1 MKAITSGLLVIVGC
15 LFVYVL
21 TLGSTEGGYNGQKPM
36 TYKYE
41 TPNDWAADST
51 VSESK
56 KEYCE
61 YVYTKEIE
69 DYKRKLKSE

>member
-1 MKAITSGLLVIVGC
+1 MKVLAPSLLVIVGC
-15 LFVYVL
+15 LFVYLL
-21 TLGSTEGGYNGQKPM
+21 TLGSTEGEYNGQKPM

-41 TPNDWAADST
+41 TPNDWAEDST

>member
-1 MKAITSGLLVIVGC
+1 MRVLASSLLVIVGC
-15 LFVYVL
+15 LFVYLL
-21 TLGSTEGGYNGQKPM
+21 TLGSTEGGYNGQEPM

-41 TPNDWAADST
+41 TPNDWAEDST

>member
-1 MKAITSGLLVIVGC
+1 MKAVASGLLVIVGC

-21 TLGSTEGGYNGQKPM
+21 TLGSTEGGYTRQKPV
-36 TYKYE
+36 TYKFYPA
-41 TPNDWAADST
+41 TDWAEDST

-56 KEYCE
+56 REYCE

-69 DYKRKLKSE
+69 EWKRNKQQ

>member
-1 MKAITSGLLVIVGC
+1 MKVFASSLLVIVGC

-21 TLGSTEGGYNGQKPM
+21 TLGSTEGGYIGQEPM

-41 TPNDWAADST
+41 TPRDWAEDST

-69 DYKRKLKSE
+69 DYKRSH